1 MSEPRTARPRLD
13 WIHGVL
19 LGGVFSV
26 VLFTLLMAHSGGGV
40 CR

>member
-1 MSEPRTARPRLD
+1 MSEPRITKPRLD

-19 LGGVFSV
+19 LGGVFTII
-26 VLFTLLMAHSGGGV
+26 LFTLVMAHSGGV

>member
-1 MSEPRTARPRLD
+1 MSESRITRPRLD

-26 VLFTLLMAHSGGGV
+26 VLFTLLMTHSSGGV